1 MNAMDPMPRSPRR
14 VLRLQ
19 DPSALQISTE
29 ISRNDRMFA
38 GNIAHYLGV
47 GQSALRCIQGAL
59 VLVGAAEPRRILD
72 LPCGH
77 GRVVRTLRAAYPESE
92 VTACDLDGDGVDY
105 CAQAFGAVPVRSV
118 ENPEGIQ
125 LSGRYDLVWCGSLLT
140 HLAAERW
147 EGFLRLFEKILAPG
161 GVVVF
166 TTHGRRTEGWLR
178 RGKADVGLSIEQ
190 IYGLTQPQVAEL
202 LEGFT
207 RCGFAYVDYAGQQG
221 YGISVSSLPFVIGLV
236 QRFTDLRVAA
246 CLEHGWDEH
255 QDVIA
260 CSKL

>member
-1 MNAMDPMPRSPRR
+1 MNAMNPMTRSSRR

-59 VLVGAAEPRRILD
+59 ALVGAAEPRRILD

-77 GRVVRTLRAAYPESE
+77 GRVLRTLRAAYPESE
-92 VTACDLDGDGVDY
+92 VTACDLDWDGVEY
-105 CAQAFGAVPVRSV
+105 CAKAFGAVPVRSV
-118 ENPEGIQ
+118 ENPEGIR
-125 LSGRYDLVWCGSLLT
+125 LSGSYDLCWCGSLFT
-140 HLAAERW
+140 HLAKERW
-147 EGFLRLFEKILAPG
+147 EGFLRLFVKVLAPG

-166 TTHGRRTEGWLR
+166 TTHGRRTEDWLR
-178 RGKADVGLSIEQ
+178 RGKSNVGLSIEQ

-202 LEGFT
+202 LESFT

-221 YGISVSSLPFVIGLV
+221 YGISVSSLPVVIGLV
-236 QRFTDLRVAA
+236 QKLTDLRVAA

-255 QDVIA
+255 QDVVV
-260 CSKL
+260 CSKP